1 MKIGLVS
8 CSKAKKGYICSAREM
23 YSESNTFRLSLEYL
37 EKTCDK
43 IFILSAK
50 HGLLDLE
57 DTIQPY
63 DETLVEK
70 PVAERRKWAD
80 EVILKLK
87 EKTDLEKDQFI
98 ILAGQKYNEFL
109 LEHIKKFQLPL
120 EGLTMFKRVPKLKEM
135 IKDLGNETRLIHQIV
150 NEMPRFTWDEID
162 NLAFTNGIY
171 IIFEKGES
179 YYDLDRIVRVGTH
192 KADGRL
198 KARLK
203 DHYLRKN
210 KDGSIFRKNI
220 GLALLNKDQDP
231 YLRIWKLNTS
241 KPKIKK
247 EYKEE
252 LNLEYKKKIEERV
265 SNYLREKTSFTCFEV
280 SSNEERLRIE
290 EGMIALLNNSKYFKS
305 SDKWLGNYHP
315 DQEIRESNLWN
326 KQGLSGQA
334 LDLKELWYIGKGQGV
349 KNISNNSCDLNFP
362 KPGKNS
368 LNKNEKIEEKKVST
382 KDIEKYIKD
391 IFIESKG
398 SEYVDILSKDIHK
411 AMGLKSRYPMVCG
424 AMYNLQK
431 EISRSDILHKTSSG
445 QSSTLKIRYYL

>member
-8 CSKAKKGYICSAREM
+8 CSKAKKDYICSAREM

-50 HGLLDLE
+50 HGLLDL
-57 DTIQPY
+57 DDAIQPY

-98 ILAGQKYNEFL
+98 ILAGQKYNKFL
-109 LEHIKKFQLPL
+109 LEHTRKFQLPL

-135 IKDLGNETRLIHQIV
+135 IKDLDNETRLIHQIA
-150 NEMPRFTWDEID
+150 NEMPRSTWDEID

-171 IIFEKGES
+171 ILFEKGES

-220 GLALLNKDQDP
+220 GLALLNKDQEP

-247 EYKEE
+247 
-252 LNLEYKKKIEERV
+252 
-265 SNYLREKTSFTCFEV
+265 
-280 SSNEERLRIE
+280 
-290 EGMIALLNNSKYFKS
+290 
-305 SDKWLGNYHP
+305 
-315 DQEIRESNLWN
+315 
-326 KQGLSGQA
+326 
-334 LDLKELWYIGKGQGV
+334 
-349 KNISNNSCDLNFP
+349 
-362 KPGKNS
+362 
-368 LNKNEKIEEKKVST
+368 ST
-382 KDIEKYIKD
+382 KK
-391 IFIESKG
+391 
-398 SEYVDILSKDIHK
+398 
-411 AMGLKSRYPMVCG
+411 
-424 AMYNLQK
+424 N
-431 EISRSDILHKTSSG
+431 
-445 QSSTLKIRYYL
+445 

>member
-1 MKIGLVS
+1 
-8 CSKAKKGYICSAREM
+8 
-23 YSESNTFRLSLEYL
+23 
-37 EKTCDK
+37 
-43 IFILSAK
+43 
-50 HGLLDLE
+50 
-57 DTIQPY
+57 
-63 DETLVEK
+63 
-70 PVAERRKWAD
+70 
-80 EVILKLK
+80 
-87 EKTDLEKDQFI
+87 
-98 ILAGQKYNEFL
+98 
-109 LEHIKKFQLPL
+109 
-120 EGLTMFKRVPKLKEM
+120 
-135 IKDLGNETRLIHQIV
+135 
-150 NEMPRFTWDEID
+150 
-162 NLAFTNGIY
+162 
-171 IIFEKGES
+171 
-179 YYDLDRIVRVGTH
+179 
-192 KADGRL
+192 
-198 KARLK
+198 
-203 DHYLRKN
+203 
-210 KDGSIFRKNI
+210 FRKNI

-280 SSNEERLRIE
+280 SSNDERLRIE
-290 EGMIALLNNSKYFKS
+290 EGLIALLNNSNYFKS

-349 KNISNNSCDLNFP
+349 KNISNNSCDLNFQ
-362 KPGKNS
+362 KLEKNS
-368 LNKNEKIEEKKVST
+368 LNKNKKIEEKKIST

-391 IFIESKG
+391 IFIENKG

-411 AMGLKSRYPMVCG
+411 AMRLKSRYPMVCR

-431 EISRSDILHKTSSG
+431 EISRSDILHKTPSG

>member
-8 CSKAKKGYICSAREM
+8 CSKAKKGHICSAREM

-162 NLAFTNGIY
+162 NLAFTNGVY
-171 IIFEKGES
+171 IICEKGES

-231 YLRIWKLNTS
+231 
-241 KPKIKK
+241 
-247 EYKEE
+247 
-252 LNLEYKKKIEERV
+252 
-265 SNYLREKTSFTCFEV
+265 
-280 SSNEERLRIE
+280 
-290 EGMIALLNNSKYFKS
+290 
-305 SDKWLGNYHP
+305 
-315 DQEIRESNLWN
+315 
-326 KQGLSGQA
+326 
-334 LDLKELWYIGKGQGV
+334 
-349 KNISNNSCDLNFP
+349 
-362 KPGKNS
+362 
-368 LNKNEKIEEKKVST
+368 LNKNEKDEEKKIST
-382 KDIEKYIKD
+382 KDIEKFIKD

-431 EISRSDILHKTSSG
+431 EIS
-445 QSSTLKIRYYL
+445 